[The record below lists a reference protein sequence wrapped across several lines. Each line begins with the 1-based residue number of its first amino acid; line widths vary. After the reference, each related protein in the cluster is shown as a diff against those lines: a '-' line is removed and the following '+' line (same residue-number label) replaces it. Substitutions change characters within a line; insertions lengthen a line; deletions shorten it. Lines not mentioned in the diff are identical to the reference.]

1 MIIKTVPQR
10 ADKQLHIIIDAGN
23 ETVTASLDGV
33 EDSFGFSQFPDG
45 EIDNIET
52 VLPVNPILKARRENG
67 ELYLEVLHW
76 YQDPNTPEE
85 VRFPQPQQYTE
96 GVINIG

>member
-10 ADKQLHIIIDAGN
+10 TDKQIHISIDVLA

-33 EDSFGFSQFPDG
+33 EDIFDFSSFGDG
-45 EIDNIET
+45 EIDSIET
-52 VLPVNPILKARRENG
+52 ILPVNPILKAKRENG

-76 YQDPNTPEE
+76 YQDANAPEE
-85 VRFPQPQQYTE
+85 VRFPQPQRHTE
-96 GVINIG
+96 GVIEIG